1 MSKVTLGVGRAWDPE
16 SSSSDFSVVGL
27 ELLET
32 ALWPQQSRPQAQTR
46 AGEMRQTDAGRPA
59 QQAAG

>member
-1 MSKVTLGVGRAWDPE
+1 MSKVTLGVGRAWDLE

-32 ALWPQQSRPQAQTR
+32 ALWPQ
-46 AGEMRQTDAGRPA
+46 
-59 QQAAG
+59 